1 MFNSKSKQAKKTI
14 EGLFNELKMN
24 LSNHYKDL
32 AHDTKKEISFKL
44 EEYYKKGD
52 IKEKDYLN
60 FKKKLDEYENK
71 MVGYHH

>member
-14 EGLFNELKMN
+14 EGLFNELQMN
-24 LSNHYKDL
+24 LSNNYKDL
-32 AHDTKKEISFKL
+32 AHDAKKEISIKL

-52 IKEKDYLN
+52 IKEKEYLN